1 MKNMSKKKLIVIIL
15 IAIIIIAGITI
26 TLTKGL
32 NYDLRYQETKKVE
45 LYLGKNFAIADI
57 KQITDEVLPNQ
68 AVLIQKIEVYE
79 DYISIISKDI
89 TDEQKTNLVNKV
101 NEKYETEFAF
111 LKDVLMK
118 NGVKEDAILKEDQA
132 TFTYENAKLSR
143 KVTDAAGLQIKK
155 AIICCKSY
163 HARRSL
169 MYYQDSYPETEFLVC
184 PVCADGIS
192 RENWK
197 NTLEGRQAVSG
208 EISRI
213 ICQFPLM
220 L

>member
-1 MKNMSKKKLIVIIL
+1 MYDRYLEKTADYIFVEDQPEEADIIFVPGNGYPQMAEL
-15 IAIIIIAGITI
+15 AADFYK
-26 TLTKGL
+26 KGL
-32 NYDLRYQETKKVE
+32 APYILPSGRFSIVTGEFSGVLAKKE
-45 LYLGKNFAIADI
+45 LYH
-57 KQITDEVLPNQ
+57 
-68 AVLIQKIEVYE
+68 
-79 DYISIISKDI
+79 
-89 TDEQKTNLVNKV
+89 
-101 NEKYETEFAF
+101 EKYETEFAF
-111 LKDVLMK
+111 LKDVLIK

-184 PVCADGIS
+184 SVCADGIS